1 MQVSSNYEEMDLADR
16 GPLKVGVQDNDGIV
30 ILSPV
35 GEVGYHEAPAL
46 RTAIKETFDR
56 KPRRLVINL
65 TGVSYMATPGV
76 ATLVEALQISK
87 RTATPLVLCNLTD
100 RVRAIFE
107 IARLQTV
114 FKIVPDLDSAL
125 A

>member
-1 MQVSSNYEEMDLADR
+1 MADR
-16 GPLKVGVQDNDGIV
+16 GPLQVGVQESEGIV

-46 RTAIKETFDR
+46 RTAIKEAFER
-56 KPRRLVINL
+56 KPRRMVVNL
-65 TGVSYMATPGV
+65 SGVSYMATPGV

-87 RTATPLVLCNLTD
+87 RTTVPLVLCNLTD

-114 FKIVPDLDSAL
+114 FKIVPDLDSAIT
-125 A
+125 

>member
-1 MQVSSNYEEMDLADR
+1 MSLNNEEMALADR
-16 GPLKVGVQDNDGIV
+16 GPLQVGVDEYEGV
-30 ILSPV
+30 VALSPI

-46 RTAIKETFDR
+46 RTAIKEAFER
-56 KPRRLVINL
+56 KPSKLVVNL
-65 TGVSYMATPGV
+65 SGVSYMATPGV

-87 RTATPLVLCNLTD
+87 RTGVPLVLCNLTD

-114 FKIVPDLDSAL
+114 FKIVPDLHTAIKG
-125 A
+125 